1 MSGIERDGFIFYKSF
16 YKAVKNLKAEDFK
29 SAVMAILEYGLDGI
43 EAEDDESIAHMVFE
57 LVKPNIDAN
66 NQKYINGK
74 KGAAHGAKGG
84 RPKADENP
92 EGENQ
97 NPTKTPTEPQ
107 ENPKET
113 PQAENETPKEKE
125 EEEEK
130 DNILYIGAKTP
141 TRSKFVPP
149 TIEEVREYIK
159 SQNYNINPEQFIDYY
174 TARGWE
180 LSKGRKIKDWKA
192 CVRTWV
198 RNGYD
203 TARNKAVTGYEQ
215 HGYTQEDFNDF
226 RKQSLLDMEHFEE

>member
-1 MSGIERDGFIFYKSF
+1 MSGIERDGFIFYRSF

-29 SAVMAILEYGLDGI
+29 NAVMAILEYGLEGI

-74 KGAAHGAKGG
+74 KGASHGAKGG
-84 RPKADENP
+84 RPKMDENP
-92 EGENQ
+92 TSENQ
-97 NPTKTPTEPQ
+97 NPT
-107 ENPKET
+107 ET
-113 PQAENETPKEKE
+113 PQAENKTPKEKE

-130 DNILYIGAKTP
+130 DNILYIGANP
-141 TRSKFVPP
+141 PARSKFVPP
-149 TIEEVREYIK
+149 TVKEVQEYVQVH
-159 SQNYNINPEQFIDYY
+159 SYNINPEQFIDYY

-226 RKQSLLDMEHFEE
+226 RKQSLLDMENFEE

>member
-29 SAVMAILEYGLDGI
+29 SAVMAILEYGLEGI
-43 EAEDDESIAHMVFE
+43 EAEDDDSIAHMVFE

-66 NQKYINGK
+66 NQKYLNGK
-74 KGAAHGAKGG
+74 KGAVYGVKGG
-84 RPKADENP
+84 RPKIDENP
-92 EGENQ
+92 KDENQ
-97 NPTKTPTEPQ
+97 NPTETPTEPQ

-130 DNILYIGAKTP
+130 DNILYRAH
-141 TRSKFVPP
+141 SKFMPP
-149 TIEEVREYIK
+149 TVEEVRDYIK

-226 RKQSLLDMEHFEE
+226 RKQSLLEMKNFEE

>member
-1 MSGIERDGFIFYKSF
+1 MSGIERDGFIFYRSF

-29 SAVMAILEYGLDGI
+29 NAVMAILEYGLEGI

-74 KGAAHGAKGG
+74 KGASHGAKGG
-84 RPKADENP
+84 RPKTD
-92 EGENQ
+92 ENQ
-97 NPTKTPTEPQ
+97 NPKETPTEPQ

-113 PQAENETPKEKE
+113 PKAENETPKEKE

-141 TRSKFVPP
+141 ARSKFVPP
-149 TIEEVREYIK
+149 TVEEVQEYVQVH
-159 SQNYNINPEQFIDYY
+159 SYNINPEQFIDYY

-180 LSKGRKIKDWKA
+180 LSKGRKIKGWKA

-226 RKQSLLDMEHFEE
+226 RKQSLLAMKNFEE